1 MNWGIY
7 FKQGGRCELSLNN
20 HSNYANITFND
31 KNIIKR
37 WLQRKRLTTSLR
49 LINPEFRPRCIVDY
63 GAGNGEIIK
72 TLAVLYPDTKIIC
85 FEPTKNLM
93 EEAKKNLKGVPN
105 VVFTE
110 TVETI
115 STSSVDLIFCLE
127 VFEHLPSKETED
139 AFNVFKR
146 VLNDQGKIVIGLPVE
161 VGIPSL
167 YKGLFRMVRR
177 FGAYDARIGNVLRSF
192 AYAPPKER
200 PCSEI
205 APGFAYYFDH
215 MGFDYRAFASVLR
228 KHFHIDQI
236 TGGPFPAFGA
246 IFNPEINFLAR
257 PKASQRHVS
266 ESHVAKEAVLA

>member
-1 MNWGIY
+1 M
-7 FKQGGRCELSLNN
+7 SLASQ
-20 HSNYANITFND
+20 SNYANITFND
-31 KNIIKR
+31 RNIIKR

-49 LINPEFRPRCIVDY
+49 LVDPDFRPRCIVDY

-72 TLAVLYPDTKIIC
+72 TLAVLYPDAKIIC
-85 FEPTKNLM
+85 FEPTQNLM
-93 EEAKKNLKGVPN
+93 AEAKKNLIGIPN

-115 STSSVDLIFCLE
+115 AASSVDLLFCLE

-146 VLNDQGKIVIGLPVE
+146 VLSDQGRIVIGLPVE

-177 FGAYDARIGNVLRSF
+177 FGAYDATIGNVLRSF
-192 AYAPPKER
+192 AYLPPKER

-205 APGFAYYFDH
+205 APGFGYYFDH
-215 MGFDYRAFASVLR
+215 MGFDYRAFRSELK
-228 KHFHIDQI
+228 KHFLVEQMK
-236 TGGPFPAFGA
+236 GGPFPAFGA
-246 IFNPEINFLAR
+246 AFNPEINFLAKLR
-257 PKASQRHVS
+257 A
-266 ESHVAKEAVLA
+266 

>member
-1 MNWGIY
+1 M
-7 FKQGGRCELSLNN
+7 Q
-20 HSNYANITFND
+20 SNYANITFND
-31 KNIIKR
+31 RNFIKR
-37 WLQRKRLTTSLR
+37 WMQRKRLTTSLR
-49 LINPEFRPRCIVDY
+49 LVDTEFIPSCIVDY

-72 TLAVLYPDTKIIC
+72 MLSALYPSAKIIC

-93 EEAKKNLKGVPN
+93 EEAKENLNGISN

-115 STSSVDLIFCLE
+115 AASSVDLLFCLE

-146 VLNDQGKIVIGLPVE
+146 IMSDRGRIVIGLPVE

-177 FGAYDARIGNVLRSF
+177 FGAYDATIWNILRSF
-192 AYAPPKER
+192 AYSPPKDR

-215 MGFDYRAFASVLR
+215 MGFDYRSFRSELK
-228 KHFHIDQI
+228 KHFLIERVM
-236 TGGPFPAFGA
+236 GGPFPAFGA
-246 IFNPEINFLAR
+246 IFNPEINFLVR
-257 PKASQRHVS
+257 LKDSQRIS
-266 ESHVAKEAVLA
+266 A